1 MRKIALFLDDGAR
14 LSPSLRIEGFRKA
27 IEESEEEICLYI
39 YRSKAQRGLD
49 EAYSIG
55 EYNIFTLAPPEQFD
69 GVIFDLDN
77 LHSVSENW
85 YGDKVCRKLVEK
97 VRRSGVPAISI
108 GNRVE
113 GFHHVGINNYSA
125 MKGIIKHLNTWHSC
139 RDFWFV
145 LGSKDNYENQRRTE
159 ALRDYCEAHGLDVSE
174 DRFYFES
181 YKELSGHRGF
191 KALYEKFGRLPEA
204 VICANDLVAIGVCE
218 EAKKYGFRIPEDFLV
233 TGFDDLESSEIY
245 VPSITTANQ
254 DFIEHGRRSIAI
266 LQRIWE
272 GEELYDEL
280 TVSTK
285 LVCRESCGCMGAGE
299 RSLPIN
305 RAVLS
310 EIERSEIDA
319 QLNLLE
325 YELLNCDNLNEI
337 GDVFVKSASFLNC
350 SALYLVLDESF
361 GRFGGLEYTDTEGAP
376 GEGEYTPRVDDY
388 PEQLQV
394 IFAVENGKITLTN
407 KKVTLAEASSLFKPD
422 GNTDYLFLPIH
433 LRQYTIGFFVV
444 KDSLALIQKPYLSRA
459 IQALTTAIKN
469 HYSRERLNSINNF
482 LKTQSITDSMTG
494 FYNRLGYLQLAEAM
508 FGKKNQDNEA
518 MAVIYLDMDRLKQM
532 NDSFGHKSG
541 DISITAIAS
550 AIKKHVPADSLV
562 FRMGGDEFL
571 VLAGLSGEAE
581 ILEMLENIREEI
593 PNYPECR
600 LLPYPPSISAGF
612 VITEPE
618 AEKPL
623 ESYVKLADMMMYEQ
637 KTEKKTVKGS
647 KR

>member
-1 MRKIALFLDDGAR
+1 M
-14 LSPSLRIEGFRKA
+14 
-27 IEESEEEICLYI
+27 
-39 YRSKAQRGLD
+39 
-49 EAYSIG
+49 
-55 EYNIFTLAPPEQFD
+55 
-69 GVIFDLDN
+69 
-77 LHSVSENW
+77 
-85 YGDKVCRKLVEK
+85 
-97 VRRSGVPAISI
+97 
-108 GNRVE
+108 
-113 GFHHVGINNYSA
+113 
-125 MKGIIKHLNTWHSC
+125 
-139 RDFWFV
+139 
-145 LGSKDNYENQRRTE
+145 
-159 ALRDYCEAHGLDVSE
+159 
-174 DRFYFES
+174 
-181 YKELSGHRGF
+181 
-191 KALYEKFGRLPEA
+191 
-204 VICANDLVAIGVCE
+204 AIGVCE
-218 EAKKYGFRIPEDFLV
+218 EAKKYGFSVPEDFLV
-233 TGFDDLESSEIY
+233 TGFDALESSEIY
-245 VPSITTANQ
+245 VPSITTADQ

-285 LVCRESCGCMGAGE
+285 LICRESCGCMGMRE

-310 EIERSEIDA
+310 EIERSETDA

-361 GRFGGLEYTDTEGAP
+361 GRIGGLETERGAGLP
-376 GEGEYTPRVDDY
+376 GEGNYTPPVDGY
-388 PEQLQV
+388 PEKLQV
-394 IFAVENGKITLTN
+394 IFAVENGVITLTN
-407 KKVTLAEASSLFKPD
+407 KKVTQSEALALFTPD
-422 GNTDYLFLPIH
+422 GNTDYLFMPIH

-444 KDSLALIQKPYLSRA
+444 KDSLSLIQKPYLNRA

-532 NDSFGHKSG
+532 NDSFGHKCG

-593 PNYPECR
+593 PNYTECR

-647 KR
+647 KG